1 MNYVLYAVF
10 ESGAKLDELFISL
23 HQKGYNGT
31 YLNGASINTLFNST
45 LNEDE
50 PSVLSLRNAI
60 SLSKGSNAT
69 FFLVLKEGQFDD
81 VRKMIEDYTGNF
93 KKIRGGLFMWPL
105 SFYEGS
111 F

>member
-10 ESGAKLDELFISL
+10 ESGANIDMLLLDL

-31 YLNGASINTLFNST
+31 AINGSSINAFFHST
-45 LNEDE
+45 INEDE
-50 PSVLSLRNAI
+50 PPALSLTNA
-60 SLSKGSNAT
+60 LALTKGSNPT
-69 FFLVLKEGQFDD
+69 FFLVLKEGQFKEVAKIIKDF
-81 VRKMIEDYTGNF
+81 TGSF
-93 KKIRGGLFMWPL
+93 TKIRGGIFMWPL

>member
-10 ESGAKLDELFISL
+10 ESGAKIDELLWEL
-23 HQKGYNGT
+23 HQKGYAGT
-31 YLNGASINTLFNST
+31 ALNGSSINSLFSSV

-50 PSVLSLRNAI
+50 PSVLSLANALV
-60 SLSKGSNAT
+60 LSKGNNPT
-69 FFLVLKEGQFDD
+69 FFLVLKEGQFDE
-81 VRKMIEDYTGNF
+81 VRKLIEDYTESF
-93 KKIRGGLFMWPL
+93 AKIRGGIFMWPL